1 MTVER
6 FATLGRAV
14 LLCAAM
20 VSFAGCTAEKKLR
33 EAELAS
39 IEHWLPGVYDNAI
52 QIQDDTAAT
61 HEPTDLVMVRVS
73 SMMIGKVVFYEQ
85 QFATG
90 NPRRVLQQ
98 RLHRFEVS
106 EDGKQITH
114 SMLSLREPARWT
126 TGYLRPEI
134 FKSLMPDDVRPG
146 NCPLEWK
153 KEEGTFVGTNAA
165 PCRANTSTGRPAL
178 LQTRL
183 ELTELELTVS
193 EKLVNSAGE
202 AISDGRDPEMKFI
215 KKAG

>member
-1 MTVER
+1 MRAEYFRMWTRVALLG
-6 FATLGRAV
+6 ATL
-14 LLCAAM
+14 
-20 VSFAGCTAEKKLR
+20 VSLGACTAEKKLR

-52 QIQDDTAAT
+52 QIEDDTVAT
-61 HEPTDLVMVRVS
+61 HEPTDLVIVRVS

-90 NPRRVLQQ
+90 NPRRILQQ

-106 EDGKQITH
+106 EDGRQITH
-114 SMLSLREPARWT
+114 STLSLREPARWI

-134 FKSLMPDDVRPG
+134 FKSLMPDDVMPG

-153 KEEGTFVGTNAA
+153 KEEGRFVGTNAA
-165 PCRANTSTGRPAL
+165 PCRASTATGRPAL

-202 AISDGRDPEMKFI
+202 EISDGRDPEMKFI

>member
-1 MTVER
+1 MRVER
-6 FATLGRAV
+6 FAAWGSLAC
-14 LLCAAM
+14 LCAAL
-20 VSFAGCTAEKKLR
+20 VSLAACTAEKKLR

-52 QIQDDTAAT
+52 QIQDDSVAT
-61 HEPTDLVMVRVS
+61 HEPTDLVIVRVS

-126 TGYLRPEI
+126 TGYQRPEI
-134 FKSLMPDDVRPG
+134 FKSLMPDDVTPG

-153 KEEGTFVGTNAA
+153 KEEGKFIGTNSG
-165 PCRANTSTGRPAL
+165 PCRANTSSGRPAL

-193 EKLVNSAGE
+193 ENLVNSAGE

>member
-1 MTVER
+1 M
-6 FATLGRAV
+6 ANLGRVV
-14 LLCAAM
+14 LVGMALAGVAA
-20 VSFAGCTAEKKLR
+20 CTAEKKLR

-39 IEHWLPGVYDNAI
+39 IEHWLPGVYDNAV
-52 QIQDDTAAT
+52 QIEDDTAAT
-61 HEPTDLVMVRVS
+61 HQPTDLVIVRVS

-106 EDGKQITH
+106 EDGRQITH
-114 SMLSLREPARWT
+114 SMLSLREPSRWI

-134 FKSLMPDDVRPG
+134 FKSLMPDDVTPG

-153 KEEGTFVGTNAA
+153 KEQGKFVGTNAG

-178 LQTRL
+178 LETRL